1 MDLGSLVGG
10 FISGWTIG
18 GAIGWYVRARLE
30 RRWAREDRRTTR
42 AEAHLEKQL
51 DLLRELNG
59 DLHKK
64 WVWLTSHPDAKD
76 RSKAEPAANEI
87 ATWLYRHAT
96 YFPEKQ
102 RRTMDALAGMTFF
115 FATDLRQDVMRIRDP
130 LAWMWEQLQRYQTE
144 IDTELV
150 LPGSS

>member
-1 MDLGSLVGG
+1 MDLWTLLGG
-10 FISGWTIG
+10 FLGGGTIG
-18 GAIGWYVRARLE
+18 GVIGWYFRSRLE

-64 WVWLTSHPDAKD
+64 WVWLTTHPDADD

-87 ATWLYRHAT
+87 ATWLYKHAT
-96 YFPEKQ
+96 YFPDKQ
-102 RRTMDALAGMTFF
+102 QTVMNGLAGMTFV
-115 FATDLRQDVMRIRDP
+115 FAASFRQDAMRILDVLDSLWAHLRGY
-130 LAWMWEQLQRYQTE
+130 QRE
-144 IDTELV
+144 IETKLGLTPE
-150 LPGSS
+150 

>member
-1 MDLGSLVGG
+1 MIDIGSLLGGVVGG
-10 FISGWTIG
+10 GTVG

-59 DLHKK
+59 EVHKK
-64 WVWLTSHPDAKD
+64 WVWLTTHSDAAN
-76 RSKAEPAANEI
+76 RSKAEPVANEI
-87 ATWLYRHAT
+87 ATWLYKHAT
-96 YFPEKQ
+96 YFPETQ
-102 RRTMDALAGMTFF
+102 RMAMDALANMTFF

-130 LAWMWEQLQRYQTE
+130 LAWMWKHLQGYQRE
-144 IDTELV
+144 IETTLG
-150 LPGSS
+150 LKH

>member
-1 MDLGSLVGG
+1 MIDIGSLLGGVVGG
-10 FISGWTIG
+10 GTVG

-59 DLHKK
+59 EVHKK
-64 WVWLTSHPDAKD
+64 WVWLTTHSDAAN
-76 RSKAEPAANEI
+76 RSKAEPVANEI
-87 ATWLYRHAT
+87 ATWLYKQAP

-102 RRTMDALAGMTFF
+102 RMAMDALANMTFF

-130 LAWMWEQLQRYQTE
+130 LAWIWKHLQDYQRE
-144 IDTELV
+144 IETTLG
-150 LPGSS
+150 LKH